1 MLAGSSATLGKLWL
15 LPGLSF
21 PIYRKGEMAY
31 ECMTTRGI
39 DIQRSKAGKCWVRVP
54 SLPWTRRVGVMSLN

>member
-31 ECMTTRGI
+31 ECMTTRGTDPEI
-39 DIQRSKAGKCWVRVP
+39 
-54 SLPWTRRVGVMSLN
+54 